1 MNKRGVAG
9 WIIQP
14 RIKQIL
20 LSFSVPKTPGRVEKE
35 LGIKK
40 LKLRPFLNK
49 SLLQCLN
56 PEARKGRF
64 YILTSKARMLLKTSG
79 SRKDSDKNWGL
90 IGWVMAS
97 AMQRAVILKF
107 VDSIERTSEEI
118 RIRAS
123 QANPHLSRT
132 STKGILNELVKEDLA
147 ESRIIKRKRYY
158 WISGKGIRIK
168 LVIEAS
174 PFLVLQPSQADIQ
187 EIPCL

>member
-9 WIIQP
+9 WIVRPEI
-14 RIKQIL
+14 RQIL

-40 LKLRPFLNK
+40 LKLRPFLDK

-64 YILTSKARMLLKTSG
+64 YILTSKARMLLKLCG
-79 SRKDSDKNWGL
+79 SKKDSDKNWGL
-90 IGWVMAS
+90 IGWVIAS

-118 RIRAS
+118 RMRAS
-123 QANPHLSRT
+123 QQNPHLSRT
-132 STKGILNELVKEDLA
+132 STKGILKELVKEGLV
-147 ESRIIKRKRYY
+147 ENRIIKRKKYY
-158 WISGKGIRIK
+158 WISNKG
-168 LVIEAS
+168 V
-174 PFLVLQPSQADIQ
+174 FLKSQL
-187 EIPCL
+187 EI